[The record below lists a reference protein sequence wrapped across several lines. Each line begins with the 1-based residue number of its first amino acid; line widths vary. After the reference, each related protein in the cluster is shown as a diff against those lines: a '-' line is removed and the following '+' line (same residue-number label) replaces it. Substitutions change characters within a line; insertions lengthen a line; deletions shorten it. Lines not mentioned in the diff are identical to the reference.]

1 MDPIIDE
8 QLANFV
14 VNSHMRSHPS
24 AAMDDNTIVSEDNPA
39 DDSNLQ
45 NAAYLD
51 DGPPPIEQALLKKY
65 ITYAKTYTHP
75 VLQVWANILYHI
87 TSTQAYSY

>member
-1 MDPIIDE
+1 MLCVLQDIVDPIIDE

-24 AAMDDNTIVSEDNPA
+24 AGASAAIAMDDNTIVSEDNT
-39 DDSNLQ
+39 DDPVLQ

-51 DGPPPIEQALLKKY
+51 DGPPLIEQALLKKY

-75 VLQVWANILYHI
+75 VLQV
-87 TSTQAYSY
+87 